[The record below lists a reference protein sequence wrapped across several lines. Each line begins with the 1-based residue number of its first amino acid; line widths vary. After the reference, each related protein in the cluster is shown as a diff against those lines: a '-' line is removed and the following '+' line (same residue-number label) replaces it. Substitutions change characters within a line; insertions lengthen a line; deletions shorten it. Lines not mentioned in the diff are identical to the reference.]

1 MKYLTDTEI
10 LKWNDRLSNM
20 PNKYGNIISVYPKSN
35 MNSNPYILYKSKT
48 SYGGFKDIP
57 EPTIDFTF
65 IFSVSSNRLEE
76 FLDILNSS
84 FKEEFVTKSVFLDL
98 EKRVDRVSDIIINES
113 IIKSKKESKHKISE
127 REYTRYIYNFSGK
140 LGSIIGYVS
149 YIEDA
154 VNFLSLMWEYSEKG
168 SEISL
173 LKYPIG
179 SIVSKKE
186 DQSLDFLVLDYKY
199 YKIVNDYKISYVTAE
214 IKENNG
220 IIIKYGNV
228 TTFSEDKITWS
239 RNNRIDNILD
249 N

>member
-10 LKWNDRLSNM
+10 LKWNDRLSSI
-20 PNKYGNIISVYPKSN
+20 PNKYGDTIKVYPKGN
-35 MNSNPYILYKSKT
+35 MNSSNPYILYKSIT
-48 SYGGFKDIP
+48 RLGEFIDLP

-76 FLDILNSS
+76 FLNILKSS
-84 FKEEFVTKSVFLDL
+84 FKDEFGTKSVFVD
-98 EKRVDRVSDIIINES
+98 KNIDRVSDIIINDS
-113 IIKSKKESKHKISE
+113 IIKSKKEAKHKIGDK
-127 REYTRYIYNFSGK
+127 EYIRFIYDFSGK
-140 LGSIIGYVS
+140 LGSIMGYIS

-154 VNFLSLMWEYSEKG
+154 INFFSLIWGYKEDG
-168 SEISL
+168 SEVNL

-186 DQSLDFLVLDYKY
+186 NQSSDFLVLDYKY
-199 YKIVNDYKISYVTAE
+199 YKLVNDYKISYIVTE

-220 IIIKYGNV
+220 MTIKYGQII
-228 TTFSEDKITWS
+228 TISEDKITWS

>member
-10 LKWNDRLSNM
+10 LKWNDRLSSI
-20 PNKYGNIISVYPKSN
+20 PNKHGDIIKVYPKGN
-35 MNSNPYILYKSKT
+35 MNSSNPYILYKSST
-48 SYGGFKDIP
+48 RLGEFIDLP

-76 FLDILNSS
+76 FLDILKSS
-84 FKEEFVTKSVFLDL
+84 FKDEFGTKSVFVD
-98 EKRVDRVSDIIINES
+98 KNYDRVSDIIINES
-113 IIKSKKESKHKISE
+113 IIKSKNESKHKIGDK
-127 REYTRYIYNFSGK
+127 EYTRYIYNFSGK
-140 LGSIIGYVS
+140 IGSIMGYIG

-154 VNFLSLMWEYSEKG
+154 INFFSLIWGYKEDG
-168 SEISL
+168 SEVNL

-186 DQSLDFLVLDYKY
+186 NQSSDFLVLDYKY
-199 YKIVNDYKISYVTAE
+199 YKIVNDYKISYIVTE

-220 IIIKYGNV
+220 MTIKYGQII
-228 TTFSEDKITWS
+228 TISEDKITWS

>member
-10 LKWNDRLSNM
+10 LKWNDRLSSI
-20 PNKYGNIISVYPKSN
+20 PNKHGDIIKVYPKGN
-35 MNSNPYILYKSKT
+35 MNSSNPYILYKSST
-48 SYGGFKDIP
+48 RLGEFIDLP

-76 FLDILNSS
+76 FLDILKSS
-84 FKEEFVTKSVFLDL
+84 FKDEFGTKSVFVD
-98 EKRVDRVSDIIINES
+98 KNYDRVSDIIINES
-113 IIKSKKESKHKISE
+113 IIKSKNESKHKIGDK
-127 REYTRYIYNFSGK
+127 EYTRYIYNFSGK
-140 LGSIIGYVS
+140 IGSIIGYVS

-154 VNFLSLMWEYSEKG
+154 INFFSLIWGYKEDG
-168 SEISL
+168 SEVNL

-186 DQSLDFLVLDYKY
+186 NQSSDFLVLDYKY
-199 YKIVNDYKISYVTAE
+199 YKIVNDYKISYIVTE

-220 IIIKYGNV
+220 MTIKYGQII
-228 TTFSEDKITWS
+228 TISEDKITWS

>member
-10 LKWNDRLSNM
+10 LKWNDRLSSI
-20 PNKYGNIISVYPKSN
+20 PNKYGDTIKVYPKGN
-35 MNSNPYILYKSKT
+35 MNSSNPYILYKSST
-48 SYGGFKDIP
+48 RLGEFIDLP

-76 FLDILNSS
+76 FLNILKSS
-84 FKEEFVTKSVFLDL
+84 FKDEFGTKSVFVD
-98 EKRVDRVSDIIINES
+98 KNIDRVSDIIINDS
-113 IIKSKKESKHKISE
+113 IIKSKKEAKHKIGDK
-127 REYTRYIYNFSGK
+127 EYIRFIYDFSGK
-140 LGSIIGYVS
+140 LGSIMGYIS

-154 VNFLSLMWEYSEKG
+154 INFFSLIWGYKEDG
-168 SEISL
+168 SEVNL

-186 DQSLDFLVLDYKY
+186 NQSSDFLVLDYKY
-199 YKIVNDYKISYVTAE
+199 YKLVNDYKISYIVTE

-220 IIIKYGNV
+220 MTIKYGQII
-228 TTFSEDKITWS
+228 TISEDKITWS